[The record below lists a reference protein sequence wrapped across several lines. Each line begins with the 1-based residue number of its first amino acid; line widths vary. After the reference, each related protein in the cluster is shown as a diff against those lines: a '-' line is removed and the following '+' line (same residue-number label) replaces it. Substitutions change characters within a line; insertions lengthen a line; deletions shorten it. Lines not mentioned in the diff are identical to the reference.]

1 MPKYQT
7 SNKFKKMMMMMMMMM
22 MIGISM
28 DLVQSGVVAA
38 KLAPVAA

>member
-7 SNKFKKMMMMMMMMM
+7 SNKFKMMMMMMMMM